1 MFGRAAIRLG
11 IGPHSS
17 YDINYDCFHKIYTTA
32 TAVIYLF
39 SQQFK
44 HHRLHSLLNAVL
56 NLATSD
62 CVHYTDQHRPKFR
75 FLRASILEAADLR
88 VLYGGYY
95 KYYIHNDTPLPKS
108 QNDFCSFRRVIWLIT
123 QCFKRLSFIYI
134 LRNEKNTSLSPYVY
148 AQ

>member
-1 MFGRAAIRLG
+1 M
-11 IGPHSS
+11 
-17 YDINYDCFHKIYTTA
+17 
-32 TAVIYLF
+32 
-39 SQQFK
+39 
-44 HHRLHSLLNAVL
+44 HSLLNAVL

-88 VLYGGYY
+88 VLYDGYY

-123 QCFKRLSFIYI
+123 QCFKLISFFTYI
-134 LRNEKNTSLSPYVY
+134 NHKNSSGDEIANVNFY
-148 AQ
+148 AVHRTILQNIIRC